1 MKKITIGKKGFSLI
15 ELLATILLISLVLG
29 GGITIVTNTI
39 KKSEEKSQVL
49 ALNNIKKTAN
59 TYVEEYAND
68 IAWIDDKD
76 NNNNKF
82 SCVSIDSL
90 INKGYISNKDISSKY
105 QDKIPKSRYIIV
117 TRNQNKNII
126 SQEFDNKG
134 KCSNNIQKIEI
145 PTAKDYC
152 NTIYYNGNEQT
163 LIKPYNNTYFAIE
176 QIKGTEAGNYKA
188 TAKLKDSIEGEQTY
202 VWSDD
207 TTSDKTFTC
216 TIKKQTP
223 DFILSSNGEEGT
235 DLSNAT
241 INLKSNVPGTV
252 KIKSSNKAIASA
264 SFNTDN
270 NIQKDISK
278 ETTIK
283 KYATSKNTIYI
294 TFTLTPSESKNYTQA
309 TATYTIGKI
318 TKKTVN
324 IPVCKNN
331 NNIYHNFSY
340 QNLIENNSGYTL
352 INNIQKEVGKYKI
365 TAKLNYGYQW
375 NDNSKEDKEIECEI
389 KKSKFL
395 LRYKDNGG
403 FGCESQT
410 KDIYYKQAYGSL
422 CKPSKTGYSFE
433 GWYENAQGTGNQI
446 TDTTIVNQLSDKTLY
461 AKWEKLTFDID
472 TNPVIDGNQHNS
484 GLDGFTYNVYVDNN
498 PTATNKKDW
507 WQKVEYGQV
516 LRLEPNNVAGYTGE
530 TVTKTITDGTAV
542 SGPKWTSNTFTA
554 TMNLN
559 GGTSYGNTPSPW
571 TAKYGHSYNI
581 DNYIPSRTGYT
592 FTGWYSAASGGNK
605 FSGTWTWTA
614 GNFTFYA
621 HWRPNVCT
629 ITFSPNGGTFNSHSK
644 DLKKELEYT
653 DNAWDLRN
661 AKGGYY
667 NATNSSH
674 YHLVTAKEWI
684 NGSTTYNQD
693 TKYTPTQLCPNL
705 ASKDQNVTL
714 RVNWSAKWYLC
725 RNGYTC
731 LNSIPDWN
739 DCTYNAS
746 KITSDNNIRGYTI
759 TGESGKYFTTTIEV
773 SKKDKKVYIWK
784 GCLRESAAKA
794 TADCASTCVG

>member
-117 TRNQNKNII
+117 TRDQDKNII

-134 KCSNNIQKIEI
+134 KCSNSIQKIEI

-152 NTIYYNGNEQT
+152 NIIYYSGNEQA
-163 LIKPYNNTYFAIE
+163 LIKPYNNTYFNIE
-176 QIKGTEAGNYKA
+176 ELKGKDAGNYKA

-202 VWSDD
+202 IWSDD

-223 DFILSSNGEEGT
+223 YFILSPNGEEGT

-241 INLKSNVPGTV
+241 INLQSNVSGTV
-252 KIKSSNKAIASA
+252 QIKSSNKAIASA

-278 ETTIK
+278 EATIK

-318 TKKTVN
+318 TKKAVN

-331 NNIYHNFSY
+331 NLYYNFSY

-389 KKSKFL
+389 KNSKFL
-395 LRYKDNGG
+395 LRYNDNGG
-403 FGCESQT
+403 VGCGSQT

-422 CKPSKTGYSFE
+422 CTPSKTGYSFK
-433 GWYENAQGTGNQI
+433 GWYENSQGTGNQI
-446 TDTTIVNQLSDKTLY
+446 TDTTIVNQLNDQTLY
-461 AKWEKLTFDID
+461 AKWTR
-472 TNPVIDGNQHNS
+472 N
-484 GLDGFTYNVYVDNN
+484 
-498 PTATNKKDW
+498 A
-507 WQKVEYGQV
+507 
-516 LRLEPNNVAGYTGE
+516 
-530 TVTKTITDGTAV
+530 
-542 SGPKWTSNTFTA
+542 FTA

-559 GGTSYGNTPSPW
+559 GGTSKGNTPLTWP
-571 TAKYGHSYNI
+571 AKYGNSYTI
-581 DNYIPSRTGYT
+581 DNYIPLRTGYT
-592 FTGWYSAASGGNK
+592 FTGWYSAASGGTK
-605 FSGTWTWTA
+605 FSGTWTWTT
-614 GNFTFYA
+614 GDFTFYA
-621 HWRPNVCT
+621 QWRPNVCT

-653 DNAWDLRN
+653 DDAWDLRN

-684 NGSTTYNQD
+684 NDSTTYNQD
-693 TKYTPTQLCPNL
+693 VSYTPTQLCPNL
-705 ASKDQNVTL
+705 ASGDQNVTL
-714 RVNWSAKWYLC
+714 SVNWSAKWYLC
-725 RNGYTC
+725 RDGYTC
-731 LNSIPDWN
+731 LNSIPDWH

-746 KITSDNNIRGYTI
+746 KRTKKNNIRGYVI
-759 TGESGKYFTTTIEV
+759 NGQSGNYFTTTYN
-773 SKKDKKVYIWK
+773 KNTVYIWK
-784 GCLRESAAKA
+784 GCLRETAAEA
-794 TADCASTCVG
+794 TADCSNTCVG

>member
-1 MKKITIGKKGFSLI
+1 MKKIIIGKKGFSLI

-82 SCVSIDSL
+82 SCVSINSL

-117 TRNQNKNII
+117 TRDQNKNII

-134 KCSNNIQKIEI
+134 KCSNNIKKIEI

-152 NTIYYNGNEQT
+152 NTIYYSGNEQT

-176 QIKGTEAGNYKA
+176 QIKGTNAGNYKA

-207 TTSDKTFTC
+207 TTSNKTFTC

-252 KIKSSNKAIASA
+252 QIKSSNKAIASA

-270 NIQKDISK
+270 NIQKDTSK
-278 ETTIK
+278 EATIK

-294 TFTLTPSESKNYTQA
+294 TFTLTPSDSNNYTQA

-403 FGCESQT
+403 SGCESQT

-422 CKPSKTGYSFE
+422 CTPSKTGYSFK

-446 TDTTIVNQLSDKTLY
+446 TDTTIVNQLNDQTLY
-461 AKWEKLTFDID
+461 AKWEKIKFNID
-472 TNPVIDGNQHNS
+472 TNPVIDGKQHNS
-484 GLDGFTYNVYVDNN
+484 GLSGFTYNVYVDNVQ
-498 PTATNKKDW
+498 TATNKKDW
-507 WQKVEYGQV
+507 WQEVEYGQV
-516 LRLEPNNVAGYTGE
+516 LKLVPNSVTGYTGE

-542 SGPKWTSNTFTA
+542 SGPKWTKNPEPTPTPTPVYTCTINF
-554 TMNLN
+554 NPN
-559 GGTSYGNTPSPW
+559 GG
-571 TAKYGHSYNI
+571 K
-581 DNYIPSRTGYT
+581 
-592 FTGWYSAASGGNK
+592 FKSGVSTTTTKKSTDKSFNM
-605 FSGTWTWTA
+605 WNA
-614 GNFTFYA
+614 
-621 HWRPNVCT
+621 
-629 ITFSPNGGTFNSHSK
+629 NGGTFGATRSGYHTVEGK
-644 DLKKELEYT
+644 DWISNDGRTFNEDNNYT
-653 DNAWDLRN
+653 
-661 AKGGYY
+661 
-667 NATNSSH
+667 
-674 YHLVTAKEWI
+674 VE
-684 NGSTTYNQD
+684 
-693 TKYTPTQLCPNL
+693 QLCLGINS
-705 ASKDQNVTL
+705 ANQTVTL
-714 RVNWSAKWYLC
+714 KVNWSAKWYLC

-731 LNSIPDWN
+731 LNSIPDWH

-746 KITSDNNIRGYTI
+746 KITSNNNIRGYTI

-794 TADCASTCVG
+794 ATDCASTCVG

>member
-117 TRNQNKNII
+117 TRDQDKNII

-134 KCSNNIQKIEI
+134 KCSNSIQKIEI

-152 NTIYYNGNEQT
+152 NIIYYSGNEQA
-163 LIKPYNNTYFAIE
+163 LIKPYNNTYFNIE
-176 QIKGTEAGNYKA
+176 ELKGKDAGNYKA

-202 VWSDD
+202 IWSDD

-223 DFILSSNGEEGT
+223 YFILSPNGEEGT

-241 INLKSNVPGTV
+241 INLQSNVSGTV
-252 KIKSSNKAIASA
+252 QIKSSNKAIASA

-278 ETTIK
+278 EATIK

-318 TKKTVN
+318 TKKAVN

-331 NNIYHNFSY
+331 NLYYNFSY

-389 KKSKFL
+389 KNSKFL
-395 LRYKDNGG
+395 LRYNDNGG
-403 FGCESQT
+403 VGCGSQT

-422 CKPSKTGYSFE
+422 CTPSKTGYSFK
-433 GWYENAQGTGNQI
+433 GWYENSQGTGNQI
-446 TDTTIVNQLSDKTLY
+446 TDTTIVNQLNDQTLY

-472 TNPVIDGNQHNS
+472 TNPIINGKQHNS
-484 GLDGFTYNVYVDNN
+484 GLSGFTYNVYVDNVQ
-498 PTATNKKDW
+498 TATNKKDW

-530 TVTKTITDGTAV
+530 TVTKTITDDSAV

-559 GGTSYGNTPSPW
+559 GGTSKGNTPLTWP
-571 TAKYGHSYNI
+571 AKYGNSYNI
-581 DNYIPSRTGYT
+581 DNYIPLRTGYT
-592 FTGWYSAASGGNK
+592 FTGWYSAASGGTK

-614 GNFTFYA
+614 GDFTFYA
-621 HWRPNVCT
+621 QWRPNVCT

-644 DLKKELEYT
+644 DLTKELKYT
-653 DNAWDLRN
+653 DGAWDLRN

-667 NATNSSH
+667 NATNSY
-674 YHLVTAKEWI
+674 YHTTSGTEWK
-684 NGSTTYNQD
+684 NGSITYDQD
-693 TKYTPTQLCPNL
+693 VSYTPTQLCPNL
-705 ASKDQNVTL
+705 ASGDQNVTL
-714 RVNWSAKWYLC
+714 SVNWSAKWYLC

-794 TADCASTCVG
+794 TADCPKTCVG

>member
-29 GGITIVTNTI
+29 GGITIITNTI
-39 KKSEEKSQVL
+39 KKSEEKSQIL

-134 KCSNNIQKIEI
+134 KCSNNIKKIEI

-152 NTIYYNGNEQT
+152 NIIYYSGNEQA
-163 LIKPYNNTYFAIE
+163 LIKPYNNTYFNIE
-176 QIKGTEAGNYKA
+176 ELKGKDAGNYKA

-223 DFILSSNGEEGT
+223 YFILSPNGEEGT

-241 INLKSNVPGTV
+241 INLQSNVSGTV
-252 KIKSSNKAIASA
+252 QIKSSNKAIASA

-278 ETTIK
+278 EATIK

-324 IPVCKNN
+324 IPVCKSN

-389 KKSKFL
+389 KNSKFL
-395 LRYKDNGG
+395 LRYNDNGG
-403 FGCESQT
+403 IGCGSQT

-422 CKPSKTGYSFE
+422 CTPSKTGYSFK

-446 TDTTIVNQLSDKTLY
+446 TDTTIVNQLNDQTLY
-461 AKWEKLTFDID
+461 A
-472 TNPVIDGNQHNS
+472 
-484 GLDGFTYNVYVDNN
+484 
-498 PTATNKKDW
+498 
-507 WQKVEYGQV
+507 
-516 LRLEPNNVAGYTGE
+516 
-530 TVTKTITDGTAV
+530 
-542 SGPKWTSNTFTA
+542 KWTSNTFTA

-571 TAKYGHSYNI
+571 TAKYGNSYNI

-614 GNFTFYA
+614 RDFTFYA

-784 GCLRESAAKA
+784 GCLRESAAEA
-794 TADCASTCVG
+794 TTDCASTCVG

>member
-117 TRNQNKNII
+117 TRDQDKNII

-134 KCSNNIQKIEI
+134 KCSNSIQKIEI

-152 NTIYYNGNEQT
+152 NIIYYSGNEQA
-163 LIKPYNNTYFAIE
+163 LIKPYNNTYFNIE
-176 QIKGTEAGNYKA
+176 ELKGKDAGNYKA

-202 VWSDD
+202 IWSDD

-223 DFILSSNGEEGT
+223 YFILSPNGEEGT

-241 INLKSNVPGTV
+241 INLQSNVSGTV
-252 KIKSSNKAIASA
+252 QIKSSNKAIASA

-278 ETTIK
+278 EATIK

-318 TKKTVN
+318 TKKAVN

-331 NNIYHNFSY
+331 NLYYNFSY

-375 NDNSKEDKEIECEI
+375 NDNSKEDKEDKEIECEI
-389 KKSKFL
+389 KNSKFL
-395 LRYKDNGG
+395 LRYNDNGG
-403 FGCESQT
+403 VGCGSQT

-422 CKPSKTGYSFE
+422 CTPSKTGYSFK

-446 TDTTIVNQLSDKTLY
+446 TDTTIVNQLNDQTLY
-461 AKWEKLTFDID
+461 AKWTR
-472 TNPVIDGNQHNS
+472 N
-484 GLDGFTYNVYVDNN
+484 
-498 PTATNKKDW
+498 A
-507 WQKVEYGQV
+507 
-516 LRLEPNNVAGYTGE
+516 
-530 TVTKTITDGTAV
+530 
-542 SGPKWTSNTFTA
+542 FTA

-559 GGTSYGNTPSPW
+559 GGTSKGNTPLTWP
-571 TAKYGHSYNI
+571 AKYGNSYNI
-581 DNYIPSRTGYT
+581 DNYIPLRTGYT
-592 FTGWYSAASGGNK
+592 FTGWYSAASGGTK

-614 GNFTFYA
+614 GDFTFYA
-621 HWRPNVCT
+621 QWRPNVCT

-644 DLKKELEYT
+644 DLTKELKYT
-653 DNAWDLRN
+653 DGAWDLRN

-667 NATNSSH
+667 NATNSY
-674 YHLVTAKEWI
+674 YHTTSGTEWK
-684 NGSTTYNQD
+684 NGSITYDQD
-693 TKYTPTQLCPNL
+693 VSYTPTQLCPNL
-705 ASKDQNVTL
+705 ASGDQNVTL
-714 RVNWSAKWYLC
+714 SVNWSAKWYLC

-784 GCLRESAAKA
+784 GCLRESAAEA
-794 TADCASTCVG
+794 TADCSNTCVG